1 MSRWEQNLQVSTALA
16 GILAVAAIF
25 SGADAGE
32 SRYVHISPSC
42 IQRSDDKCTEMN
54 EQEHPCVYD
63 IEMMGEAY
71 THVHSQ
77 VP

>member
-54 EQEHPCVYD
+54 EQERYD
-63 IEMMGEAY
+63 IEMMGEAH

>member
-42 IQRSDDKCTEMN
+42 IQRSNDKCTEMN
-54 EQEHPCVYD
+54 EQERFD